1 MLVLHIGLPK
11 TATTFLQHKILKR
24 ADGLQFIHRITGRR
38 AAGLCLAL
46 KRAAAAH
53 DDAEAATYRRRVT
66 RLLGRLTEP
75 APDCVLVSDE
85 NVSVHPADFWTGT
98 GADPKLV
105 ARRLRRLG
113 RGLDPPLAGLRVIVG
128 IRRQDQWL
136 GSRYAESAKLFPG
149 FGQAD
154 FDRRMRAVAEAPE
167 LAGPLGWLDF
177 AAMRK
182 TFGRAIG
189 ADNLLIVPM
198 ERLTEAP
205 RETLAEM
212 GGFLGGID
220 LVHRYDRAE
229 ARGDGLRRNTLSAG
243 ENTWRLRS
251 GEDAITLDPGV
262 QAALRARF
270 AAANAALAANTP
282 LGFEP

>member
-1 MLVLHIGLPK
+1 
-11 TATTFLQHKILKR
+11 
-24 ADGLQFIHRITGRR
+24 
-38 AAGLCLAL
+38 
-46 KRAAAAH
+46 
-53 DDAEAATYRRRVT
+53 
-66 RLLGRLTEP
+66 
-75 APDCVLVSDE
+75 
-85 NVSVHPADFWTGT
+85 
-98 GADPKLV
+98 
-105 ARRLRRLG
+105 
-113 RGLDPPLAGLRVIVG
+113 
-128 IRRQDQWL
+128 
-136 GSRYAESAKLFPG
+136 
-149 FGQAD
+149 
-154 FDRRMRAVAEAPE
+154 MRAVAEAPE